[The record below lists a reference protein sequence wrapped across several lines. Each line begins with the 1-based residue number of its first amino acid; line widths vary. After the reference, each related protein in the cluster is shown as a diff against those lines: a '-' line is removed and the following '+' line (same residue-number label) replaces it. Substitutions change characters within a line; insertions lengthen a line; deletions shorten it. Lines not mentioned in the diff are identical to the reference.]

1 MKVRI
6 LSALVGI
13 VVLVGVLICPW
24 TWVFALAAAV
34 LAALA
39 VWELCYNTGKVQSKL
54 LVIVNMVCAAVGV
67 GLAYLHRLSAD
78 SYYGTTLRS
87 YEQMVL
93 SGVCLVPL
101 ALGVLTL
108 ICWLIVRKKVSFT
121 DACYGYLMTLYAA
134 AGFGSLAALRVFDSD
149 LDGLI
154 VILLVLIIPWMSDTG
169 AYFTGYFFGKHKMA
183 PVISPK
189 KTWEGFFGGW
199 LVSVGCAA
207 LFAVICNALLNDQ
220 GLYFSAATN
229 AIIAFVLAPLSV
241 CGDLLASLIKRHTG
255 IKDYGNIMPGH
266 GGVMDR
272 FDSVIFLAPLMY
284 LIFINQDVIMDWLRV
299 IGIR

>member
-1 MKVRI
+1 MKIRI

-13 VVLVGVLICPW
+13 VVLVGALICPW

-67 GLAYLHRLSAD
+67 GLVYLHRLSAD

-93 SGVCLVPL
+93 SGICFVPL
-101 ALGVLTL
+101 VLGVLTIL
-108 ICWLIVRKKVSFT
+108 CWLIVRKKVSFT
-121 DACYGYLMTLYAA
+121 DACYSYLMTLYPAV
-134 AGFGSLAALRVFDSD
+134 GFGSLAALRIFDGAAI
-149 LDGLI
+149 GLWY
-154 VILLVLIIPWMSDTG
+154 ILLVLVIPWVSDTG
-169 AYFTGYFFGKHKMA
+169 AYFTGYFLGKHKMA
-183 PVISPK
+183 PIISPK

-199 LVSVGCAA
+199 LVSVGAAA
-207 LFAVICNALLNDQ
+207 LLVVIYNALT
-220 GLYFSAATN
+220 GSN
-229 AIIAFVLAPLSV
+229 ANVLTAVLLALVLAPLSV
-241 CGDLLASLIKRHTG
+241 CGDLLASLIKRRTG

-272 FDSVIFLAPLMY
+272 FDSVVLIAPLLY
-284 LIFINQDVIMDWLRV
+284 VFAIQYGRLLF
-299 IGIR
+299 

>member
-1 MKVRI
+1 MKIRI

-13 VVLVGVLICPW
+13 VVLVGALICPW

-67 GLAYLHRLSAD
+67 GLVYLHRLSAD

-93 SGVCLVPL
+93 SGICFVPL
-101 ALGVLTL
+101 VLGVLTIL
-108 ICWLIVRKKVSFT
+108 CWLIVRRKVSFT
-121 DACYGYLMTLYAA
+121 DACYSYLMTLYPAV
-134 AGFGSLAALRVFDSD
+134 GFGSLAALRIFDGAAI
-149 LDGLI
+149 GLWY
-154 VILLVLIIPWMSDTG
+154 ILLVLVIPWMSDTG
-169 AYFTGYFFGKHKMA
+169 AYFTGYFLGKHKMA
-183 PVISPK
+183 PIISPK

-199 LVSVGCAA
+199 LVSVGAAA
-207 LFAVICNALLNDQ
+207 LLVVIYNALT
-220 GLYFSAATN
+220 GGN
-229 AIIAFVLAPLSV
+229 ANVLTAVLLALVLAPLSV
-241 CGDLLASLIKRHTG
+241 CGDLPASLLKRRTG

-272 FDSVIFLAPLMY
+272 FDSVVLIAPLLY
-284 LIFINQDVIMDWLRV
+284 VFAIQYGRLLF
-299 IGIR
+299 

>member
-1 MKVRI
+1 MKIRI

-13 VVLVGVLICPW
+13 VVLVGALICPW

-67 GLAYLHRLSAD
+67 GLVYLHRLSAD

-93 SGVCLVPL
+93 SGICFVPL
-101 ALGVLTL
+101 VLGVLTIL
-108 ICWLIVRKKVSFT
+108 CWLIVRKKVSFT
-121 DACYGYLMTLYAA
+121 DACYSYLMTLYPAV
-134 AGFGSLAALRVFDSD
+134 GFGSLAALRIFDGAAI
-149 LDGLI
+149 GLWY
-154 VILLVLIIPWMSDTG
+154 ILLVLVIPWMSDTG
-169 AYFTGYFFGKHKMA
+169 AYFTGYFLGKHKMA
-183 PVISPK
+183 PIISPK

-199 LVSVGCAA
+199 LVSVGAAA
-207 LFAVICNALLNDQ
+207 LLVVIYNALT
-220 GLYFSAATN
+220 GSN
-229 AIIAFVLAPLSV
+229 ANVLTAVLLALVLAPLSV
-241 CGDLLASLIKRHTG
+241 CGDLLASLIKRRTG

-272 FDSVIFLAPLMY
+272 FDSVVLIAPLLY
-284 LIFINQDVIMDWLRV
+284 VFAIQYGRLLF
-299 IGIR
+299 